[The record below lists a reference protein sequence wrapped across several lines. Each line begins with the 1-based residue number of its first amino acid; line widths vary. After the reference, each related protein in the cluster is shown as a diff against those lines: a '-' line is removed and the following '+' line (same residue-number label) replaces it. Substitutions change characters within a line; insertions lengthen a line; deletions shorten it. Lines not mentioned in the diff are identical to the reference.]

1 MTAWKCTRKVCC
13 TCKVVGVLLIKARPV
28 AFFDVLVA
36 GNDDGDANEND
47 KKASGFKLT
56 KQELY
61 CTLLLPLLHE
71 GGVTNIRNL

>member
-1 MTAWKCTRKVCC
+1 MCY
-13 TCKVVGVLLIKARPV
+13 TCKVFGVLLIKAE
-28 AFFDVLVA
+28 ACGLFDVLVA